1 MTPQP
6 PVGFTQDP
14 APLSASA
21 ALQFDTGQLYPPRS
35 SIGVA
40 QALVVAEAQQSQHS
54 QQWPQSQQPLG
65 IAIAQL
71 HGLYILAQSAEGLIL
86 VDTHAA
92 HERVLYEQLKAQ
104 YHDGAPASQLLLEP
118 LSVAA
123 GEHEIEALLAA
134 SEEFDRVGFEI
145 ERHGPER
152 LAVRRVPALLA
163 HIDVAAL
170 MLQLGRE
177 LTGDAGTH
185 HLDGAANRILG
196 SMACRAAIRGQ
207 RALSL
212 GEMDALLRQME
223 TTERASQC
231 NHGRPTWMRLSLHEI
246 DQLFLRG
253 R

>member
-1 MTPQP
+1 M
-6 PVGFTQDP
+6 
-14 APLSASA
+14 
-21 ALQFDTGQLYPPRS
+21 
-35 SIGVA
+35 I
-40 QALVVAEAQQSQHS
+40 
-54 QQWPQSQQPLG
+54 
-65 IAIAQL
+65 
-71 HGLYILAQSAEGLIL
+71 
-86 VDTHAA
+86 
-92 HERVLYEQLKAQ
+92 YEQLKSQ
-104 YHDGAPASQLLLEP
+104 YQGGAPASQLLLEP

-123 GEHEIEALLAA
+123 GEHEIDALLAEA
-134 SEEFDRVGFEI
+134 AEFDRVGFQI

-163 HIDVAAL
+163 RTDIAGLIA
-170 MLQLGRE
+170 QLGRE
-177 LTGDAGTH
+177 LTGEAGSH

-223 TTERASQC
+223 QTERASQC
-231 NHGRPTWMRLSLHEI
+231 NHGRPTWMRLSLRDI